1 MEEVNKKLRY
11 LGIALL
17 ILAGFFILLPYVFM
31 GPPTSFFSVE
41 NGDETNHIVLIKIV
55 DSNSKPIFEENYKLS
70 PHEKAKESKSL
81 WLLSKMTFPLNKNNY
96 TIKATLENNIS
107 TEESMSLNP
116 WTSLHISV
124 VNESIFID
132 RLQI

>member
-1 MEEVNKKLRY
+1 MEKVNKKLRY
-11 LGIALL
+11 LGIVLL
-17 ILAGFFILLPYVFM
+17 TLAGFFIILPYLFM

-41 NGDETNHIVLIKIV
+41 NGDETSHTVLIKIV
-55 DSNSKPIFEENYKLS
+55 NLDNKSIFEESYKLS
-70 PHEKAKESKSL
+70 PHEKAEESKSL

-124 VNESIFID
+124 IDKSVFID
-132 RLQI
+132 SLQV

>member
-116 WTSLHISV
+116 WTSLHILV

>member
-1 MEEVNKKLRY
+1 MEEINKKLHY

-17 ILAGFFILLPYVFM
+17 ILAGFFIILPYIFM

-55 DSNSKPIFEENYKLS
+55 DSNNKPIFEESYKLS
-70 PHEKAKESKSL
+70 PQEKAKESKSL

-132 RLQI
+132 RLQV